1 MKKLFLV
8 LIGFLTFSVS
18 SSLQAQDMPS
28 ADEIIDT
35 YFENIGGKEVWRGL
49 ESMRITGKATQ
60 MGMEFPLTVSSMKP
74 NLQKVEV
81 SVQGMTIIDA
91 YDGSSAWGVN
101 PFMGST
107 EPQKKTE
114 EESEMAAKQVFES
127 ELLDYKD
134 KGHSV
139 TVEGAEE
146 VDGTDTYKLKL
157 VKKDGDEMSFF
168 FDQEDMVP
176 ILMRTTISAGEM
188 KGQSVDTF
196 VSDYRE
202 VEVGDKTIYV
212 SFSMEQK
219 MGGQTMMNMSAEKVE
234 FNVEDLEADYF
245 AYPADK

>member
-8 LIGFLTFSVS
+8 LAGFLTFSFS
-18 SSLQAQDMPS
+18 PSLQAQDMPS
-28 ADEIIDT
+28 ADKIIDT
-35 YFENIGGKEVWRGL
+35 YFENIGGKEVWRSL
-49 ESMRITGKATQ
+49 ESMRITGSAMQ

-91 YDGSSAWGVN
+91 YDGKTAWGVN

-114 EESEMAAKQVFES
+114 EESEMAAKQLFES

-134 KGHSV
+134 KGHTV
-139 TVEGAEE
+139 TVEGEE
-146 VDGTDTYKLKL
+146 EIDGTNTYKVKL
-157 VKKDGDEMSFF
+157 VKEDGDEMYFF

-176 ILMRTTISAGEM
+176 ILMRNAISAGEM

-202 VEVGDKTIYV
+202 VEVGDNTIFV

-219 MGGQTMMNMSAEKVE
+219 MGGQTIMNMNAKEVE
-234 FNVEDLEADYF
+234 FNVEDLKPDYF